1 MGRDISINVRW
12 LASCKFDMN
21 DGVTCFPAKSCN
33 RSDYTRNTLAWM
45 WLQHLQSICYDSH
58 RLQLLQS
65 VHFLRIFLNDD
76 SLVSPYL

>member
-12 LASCKFDMN
+12 LPSCKFDMN
-21 DGVTCFPAKSCN
+21 DGVTYFPAKSCN

-45 WLQHLQSICYDSH
+45 CLQHLQSICYDSH
-58 RLQLLQS
+58 RLQLQLLQS

-76 SLVSPYL
+76 SSPYL